1 MNRKIKKILMIDDEQ
16 SLLEIVDI
24 LLTSNGYSVQTALDG
39 ELGLNMA
46 KNSIP
51 DVIILDVMMPKM
63 SGYMVA
69 RLLSEDPYL
78 KDVPIIL
85 LTAAAQVA
93 GNIPISV
100 SATLK
105 LSKPF
110 EPEVLLDSLRKIE
123 LKMLVSQPH

>member
-1 MNRKIKKILMIDDEQ
+1 MIDDEQ